1 MKRLA
6 WVWCAL
12 LLGQGPAL
20 AQEAAPEQGAAV
32 EELPAEEAVVE
43 EAPVEEMPAEE
54 AAVEEVPAEEA
65 AVEEMAAEPAE
76 EEPAWEGQG
85 SGHVDVYY
93 VATADSALAG
103 AHERGDGAGGR
114 AQYQFWKFLAVSGE
128 YTARKLG
135 DADAELTD
143 QRLGLGAVMRNGSGD
158 SAGLF
163 VEYERLEFDDGSVTD
178 GYGLHGRMS
187 HPVYDWLRFYAD
199 IGYKQ
204 LDGDAEK
211 FSGFEFNAGL
221 VGSIGPF
228 GVFADWRRG
237 QLEGKDSNERPSL
250 EDVRV
255 GARWAFG
262 D

>member
-6 WVWCAL
+6 FACCAL

-20 AQEAAPEQGAAV
+20 AQEEEAPV
-32 EELPAEEAVVE
+32 EEVPAEEAVVE

-54 AAVEEVPAEEA
+54 AVVEELAP
-65 AVEEMAAEPAE
+65 EPAE

-135 DADAELTD
+135 DADAELSD
-143 QRLGLGAVMRNGSGD
+143 QRLGLGAVTRNGAGD
-158 SAGLF
+158 TAGLF

-178 GYGLHGRMS
+178 GYGVHGRMS
-187 HPVYDWLRFYAD
+187 HPVYEWLRFYAD
-199 IGYKQ
+199 VGYKR

-221 VGSIGPF
+221 VGTIGPF

-237 QLEGKDSNERPSL
+237 QLEGKDSGARPSL

-262 D
+262 S

>member
-20 AQEAAPEQGAAV
+20 AQDEAV
-32 EELPAEEAVVE
+32 EELPAEEAPAE
-43 EAPVEEMPAEE
+43 EAPVEEMPVEE
-54 AAVEEVPAEEA
+54 AAVEEAPAEEA
-65 AVEEMAAEPAE
+65 AAEPVEEET
-76 EEPAWEGQG
+76 AWEGQG
-85 SGHVDVYY
+85 SGYLDAYY
-93 VATADSALAG
+93 VASADFALAG
-103 AHERGDGAGGR
+103 AHERGDGVGGR

-135 DADAELTD
+135 DADAELAD
-143 QRLGLGAVMRNGSGD
+143 QRFGLGAVTRNGGGD
-158 SAGLF
+158 TGGLF
-163 VEYERLEFDDGSVTD
+163 VEYQRLEFDDGSVTD
-178 GYGLHGRMS
+178 GFGLHGRMS

-199 IGYKQ
+199 IGYLR
-204 LDGDAEK
+204 LDGEAEK

-221 VGSIGPF
+221 LGTIGPI
-228 GVFADWRRG
+228 GLFADWRRS
-237 QLEGKDSNERPSL
+237 QLEGKDSGSRPSL

-255 GARWAFG
+255 GVRWAFG

>member
-1 MKRLA
+1 MKRLLMIGC
-6 WVWCAL
+6 VL

-20 AQEAAPEQGAAV
+20 AQEEAV
-32 EELPAEEAVVE
+32 EELPAD
-43 EAPVEEMPAEE
+43 EAPVEELPAEDASPEEAAVEEIPPEE
-54 AAVEEVPAEEA
+54 AAVEEV
-65 AVEEMAAEPAE
+65 AAEPVEE

-103 AHERGDGAGGR
+103 AHERGDGVGGR

-135 DADAELTD
+135 DLDAELTD
-143 QRLGLGAVMRNGSGD
+143 QRFGLGAVAHNSAGD
-158 SAGLF
+158 TGGLF

-178 GYGLHGRMS
+178 GFGLHGRMS

-204 LDGDAEK
+204 LDGEAEE

-221 VGSIGPF
+221 AATFGPAGLF
-228 GVFADWRRG
+228 VDWRRG
-237 QLEGKDSNERPSL
+237 QLEGKDSAARPSL

-262 D
+262 S